1 MTSIETI
8 IGIIASVMASC
19 GALLGAVRWLVRA
32 YLHELVPNSGK
43 SIKDQIN
50 HLNQRIDD
58 IYHILLEKK

>member
-1 MTSIETI
+1 MSDMHALVATI
-8 IGIIASVMASC
+8 AAVLASC
-19 GALLGAVRWLVRA
+19 SILLGAIRWIVRA

-58 IYHILLEKK
+58 IYNILLEKK